1 MPEHDDLELRSRL
14 AALDADPRAD
24 WVDAQRDRLAAA
36 WKVERADPA
45 APLPPRERLEQRP
58 AATRRGRRTVRVAC
72 AIVAA
77 VAIAVVALVVTLPG
91 TGGHRSIQTPARP
104 VPTTVPTRIP
114 EGWQTHAIVVTPS
127 TGLRDRQIVRVS
139 GRFTPFIV
147 QTCRA
152 GVTPPTAPND
162 CDPQTFQFPTGNWA
176 DTRRNANPQLRRYP
190 YMVRRMIRLSSQPL
204 GSQPLDCAAPPGCVL
219 YAESGGRLEGPIHL
233 RYPGKYGLAPLAF
246 DPAAPPLPGP
256 SVTVTPREGLRD
268 GDAVTVQAD
277 HLRPFAGIGV
287 TVCVSGTDVCDRVGV
302 TTQQP
307 IGPDGS
313 VSATHPVWSVFASAD
328 GTPTGLQD
336 CRSVACV
343 VRFGAGGFPGGE
355 PVDVPVSFAP
365 GSPAANPQLT
375 LDPAGPYTDGQQV
388 TVTVAGW
395 PGSIGNR
402 PDIAIESL
410 TVGQCAPFSGDPNQG
425 ALCEGETSLHPEPD
439 GRYTATLAV
448 HRTGN
453 PVDKPDCTQPGNCQV
468 ALVLTRDSGMIPIR
482 IVILAIDFVV
492 T

>member
-1 MPEHDDLELRSRL
+1 MPEYDDLELRSRL
-14 AALDADPRAD
+14 AALDADPRAE
-24 WVDAQRDRLAAA
+24 WVDAQRERLAAS

-58 AATRRGRRTVRVAC
+58 AAIWRGRRTVRVAC

-77 VAIAVVALVVTLPG
+77 VAIAVVGLVVTLPG
-91 TGGHRSIQTPARP
+91 TGHRSIQTPART

-114 EGWQTHAIVVTPS
+114 DGWKTHAIVVTPS
-127 TGLRDRQIVRVS
+127 TGLRDGQIVRVS

-147 QTCRA
+147 QICRA
-152 GVTPPTAPND
+152 GVTPPTAAND
-162 CDPQTFQFPTGNWA
+162 CDPQTFQFPTGNRA
-176 DTRRNANPQLRRYP
+176 DTGRNANPPLRRYP
-190 YMVRRMIRLSSQPL
+190 YMVRRMITLSSQPL

-219 YAESGGRLEGPIHL
+219 YGESGGRPKGPIHL

-256 SVTVTPREGLRD
+256 SVTVTPREGLHD

-277 HLRPFAGIGV
+277 HLRPFAGGGV
-287 TVCVSGTDVCDRVGV
+287 TVCVSGTDVCDGVGV
-302 TTQQP
+302 TNRTV
-307 IGPDGS
+307 GPDGS
-313 VSATHPVWSVFASAD
+313 VSVTHPVWSQFSSAD
-328 GTPTGLQD
+328 GTPQN
-336 CRSVACV
+336 CHSVACV
-343 VRFGAGGFPGGE
+343 VRLGGGGL
-355 PVDVPVSFAP
+355 PASVDVPVSFAP
-365 GSPAANPQLT
+365 GSPAAYPRLT

-402 PDIAIESL
+402 PDLGIQSL
-410 TVGQCAPFSGDPNQG
+410 TVGQCAPFGGDPNLG
-425 ALCEGETSLHPEPD
+425 ALCIGETSLHPEPD

-448 HRTGN
+448 HGTGDSVN
-453 PVDKPDCTQPGNCQV
+453 KPDCTQPGDCQV

-482 IVILAIDFVV
+482 IVILAVDVVV